1 VQILRCDC
9 VICITLIKLNFEAT
23 TLDNRF
29 EIRLSTIDDVSV
41 DLDRMN
47 ADALQSFLE
56 VVSSF
61 KQIAEAVVG
70 KDDLS
75 FAIRAG
81 SALCCLDAPARQLG
95 QIYHEMDL
103 AIEGNSVNKTVTDS
117 LRSIQE
123 QVKKEGLGYEFQYHQ
138 ASRVIPLHNRIIS
151 ARRIAV
157 KKTRLGH
164 ALKVGMYA
172 GVIKQIGGEHPNYHL
187 DCGNGDKK
195 TIECTVEA
203 AVNINQFLYQ
213 TVYALTWVKTYP
225 QHGRQNQYI
234 HVTLVEADQVATMR
248 EFVDRYNGHVDILE
262 GLTYIHTFMEAQME
276 HSQQGFAILK
286 LLLLA
291 FNDQRFHLSEIKTL
305 LVISKPFMQNA
316 LLQDARAA
324 LLTTYNAKRSQ

>member
-1 VQILRCDC
+1 VRILRCVC
-9 VICITLIKLNFEAT
+9 AICITLIRFRFEFTALN
-23 TLDNRF
+23 DRF
-29 EIRLSTIDDVSV
+29 EIRLSKIGDISV
-41 DLDRMN
+41 DLDCMN

-95 QIYHEMDL
+95 RIYREMDL
-103 AIEGNSVNKTVTDS
+103 AIQGNSVNKIVTDS

-138 ASRVIPLHNRIIS
+138 ASQVIPLHSRIRS

-157 KKTRLGH
+157 KKTRVGH

-203 AVNINQFLYQ
+203 AVNINRFLYQ
-213 TVYALTWVKTYP
+213 PVHALTRVKTSP
-225 QHGRQNQYI
+225 QNGKPHQYT
-234 HVTLVEADQVATMR
+234 HVSLIEVGQAETMHA
-248 EFVDRYNGHVDILE
+248 FLDRYNSCPDLIE
-262 GLTYIHTFMEAQME
+262 GLTAIHTFMEVQLE
-276 HSQQGFAILK
+276 DPQQGLAILK
-286 LLLLA
+286 SFLLA
-291 FNDQRFHLSEIKTL
+291 FNDPRFHLSEIKTL
-305 LVISKPFMQNA
+305 LVISKPFVQNP
-316 LLQDARAA
+316 LLQEARAA